1 MGETEVPVGG
11 VGNESM
17 PGSVGERL
25 RAARIA
31 AEMDLSDVAAKTR
44 VPMRHLEAIE
54 RSDYDAL
61 PSGTYAMGFARSY
74 ARAVGADEAALGRD
88 LRLEL
93 GRAPP
98 ETPDAPSYQP
108 ADPARVPS
116 RMLAYTT
123 AVLGVLLVGG
133 YVYISNQRYE
143 PPPFAV
149 DPPPVDASTPT
160 ATAPAAAPVATPAP
174 AAAGPVVLTAT
185 APVWLRVYDRAD
197 KVLLQGELAKGET
210 FTVPPD
216 ADTPM
221 VRTGRA
227 DSIRV
232 TVGGREVAPLG
243 PPEKTIRDVVLTASA
258 LDARRTPA
266 TSPVVARDSAL

>member
-1 MGETEVPVGG
+1 MGEGEVAIGG
-11 VGNESM
+11 VDNGSV
-17 PGSVGERL
+17 PGSVGDRL

-31 AEMDLSDVAAKTR
+31 ADLDLSDVAAKTR
-44 VPMRHLEAIE
+44 IPTRHLEAIE

-74 ARAVGADEAALGRD
+74 ARAVGADEVGLGRD

-98 ETPDAPSYQP
+98 EAADAPSYQP

-123 AVLGVLLVGG
+123 AILGVLLVGG
-133 YVYISNQRYE
+133 YLYISNQRYE
-143 PPPFAV
+143 PPPFSA

-160 ATAPAAAPVATPAP
+160 AAAPVPVAPP
-174 AAAGPVVLTAT
+174 AATVAGPVVLTAT

-232 TVGGREVAPLG
+232 TVNGREVAPLG
-243 PPEKTIRDVVLTASA
+243 PAEKTISDVVLTASA
-258 LDARRTPA
+258 LNARRAAP
-266 TSPVVARDSAL
+266 TSPVVAGDTTL